1 MRRVGRAGNRAMADN
16 DAISQTIDLAP
27 ALRNSDPGGS
37 TMITQQRLCG
47 AIVSV
52 IMSMGL
58 TVSANAGQQM
68 KHSGSIF
75 FIADDATTFVL
86 AEVGPWKVR
95 HGGTVM
101 TYRTI
106 TVTPETEFAIVAR
119 RDAGANAWAGEFV
132 EMPIGADGLYLNDF
146 VTIDC
151 VHEGSRLIALKIT
164 VTEVLP
170 AIDTELVGRR

>member
-1 MRRVGRAGNRAMADN
+1 
-16 DAISQTIDLAP
+16 
-27 ALRNSDPGGS
+27 
-37 TMITQQRLCG
+37 MITQPRLCG
-47 AIVSV
+47 VIVIV
-52 IMSMGL
+52 LMGR
-58 TVSANAGQQM
+58 TISANAGERM

-75 FIADDATTFVL
+75 SIADDATMFVL
-86 AEVGPWKVR
+86 AEVGPWQLR
-95 HGGTVM
+95 HGATVI

-119 RDAGANAWAGEFV
+119 RDAAANAYAGEFV
-132 EMPIGADGLYLNDF
+132 ETPIGPDGLYLNDF

-151 VHEGSRLIALKIT
+151 VHERKRLIALKIT